1 MRSVDTR
8 GSSQAPS
15 AVDYGTRRGGN
26 RPVEPGLADP
36 GWTRLAFACLVP
48 VLLAATA
55 PLPVAVRLAL
65 VVILVPLTAQGWPA
79 LVRSRHDQRAT
90 TVVTVTG
97 LVAALVVAW
106 RHDFGAAGLVMAFSV
121 LGSFVA
127 QMTRHDGREELVE
140 DLSATVTGNLVV
152 VSGAGWC
159 ALAPGTADPA
169 VIVPCA
175 IALLTGALLT
185 TLEVRATILEALTV
199 AVPALVAAVV
209 GGVLA
214 LVGFF
219 GATQDIVIDAYR
231 VEKLDTSEQAAG
243 MGAYVA
249 AYRIGML
256 VSTAGALFIT
266 SFFEKVQGFPKST
279 AWTLSYCVMAGFVLI
294 GIATTL
300 FAREPA
306 RPMPPRRQ
314 CMGPRRRAVK
324 IRSRGSVRRPSAR
337 FPSSSPAT
345 WRWRCWPSLCCSNS
359 ATPLS
364 VP

>member
-26 RPVEPGLADP
+26 QPVESGLADP

-65 VVILVPLTAQGWPA
+65 VVVLVPLTAQGWPA

-127 QMTRHDGREELVE
+127 QMTRHDGRGELVE

-219 GATQDIVIDAYR
+219 GAAHTGA
-231 VEKLDTSEQAAG
+231 TAA
-243 MGAYVA
+243 
-249 AYRIGML
+249 L
-256 VSTAGALFIT
+256 QSAGACLLVGLVAGVLMAAANRVLWTHRWVPGGRAAVT
-266 SFFEKVQGFPKST
+266 SAMVPILALGAPVY
-279 AWTLSYCVMAGFVLI
+279 AIARLMGGFVA
-294 GIATTL
+294 G
-300 FAREPA
+300 
-306 RPMPPRRQ
+306 
-314 CMGPRRRAVK
+314 
-324 IRSRGSVRRPSAR
+324 
-337 FPSSSPAT
+337 
-345 WRWRCWPSLCCSNS
+345 
-359 ATPLS
+359 
-364 VP
+364 

>member
-106 RHDFGAAGLVMAFSV
+106 QHDFGAAGLVMAFSV

-127 QMTRHDGREELVE
+127 QMTRHDGRGELVE

-152 VSGAGWC
+152 VSAAGWC

-219 GATQDIVIDAYR
+219 GAAHTGA
-231 VEKLDTSEQAAG
+231 TAA
-243 MGAYVA
+243 
-249 AYRIGML
+249 L
-256 VSTAGALFIT
+256 QSAGACLLVGLVAGVLMAAANRVLWTHRWVPGGRAAVT
-266 SFFEKVQGFPKST
+266 SAMVPILALGAPVY
-279 AWTLSYCVMAGFVLI
+279 AIARLMGGFVA
-294 GIATTL
+294 G
-300 FAREPA
+300 
-306 RPMPPRRQ
+306 
-314 CMGPRRRAVK
+314 
-324 IRSRGSVRRPSAR
+324 
-337 FPSSSPAT
+337 
-345 WRWRCWPSLCCSNS
+345 
-359 ATPLS
+359 
-364 VP
+364 

>member
-65 VVILVPLTAQGWPA
+65 VVVLVPLTAQGWPA

-219 GATQDIVIDAYR
+219 GAAHTGA
-231 VEKLDTSEQAAG
+231 TAA
-243 MGAYVA
+243 
-249 AYRIGML
+249 L
-256 VSTAGALFIT
+256 QSAGACLLVGLVAGVLMAAANRVLWTHRWVPGGRAAVT
-266 SFFEKVQGFPKST
+266 SAMVPILALGAPVY
-279 AWTLSYCVMAGFVLI
+279 AIARLMGGFVA
-294 GIATTL
+294 G
-300 FAREPA
+300 
-306 RPMPPRRQ
+306 
-314 CMGPRRRAVK
+314 
-324 IRSRGSVRRPSAR
+324 
-337 FPSSSPAT
+337 
-345 WRWRCWPSLCCSNS
+345 
-359 ATPLS
+359 
-364 VP
+364 

>member
-106 RHDFGAAGLVMAFSV
+106 QHDFGAAGLVMAFSV

-219 GATQDIVIDAYR
+219 GAAHTGA
-231 VEKLDTSEQAAG
+231 TAA
-243 MGAYVA
+243 
-249 AYRIGML
+249 L
-256 VSTAGALFIT
+256 QSAGACLLVGLVAGVLMAAANRVLWTHRWVPGGRAAVT
-266 SFFEKVQGFPKST
+266 SAMVPILALGAPVY
-279 AWTLSYCVMAGFVLI
+279 AIARLMGGFVA
-294 GIATTL
+294 G
-300 FAREPA
+300 
-306 RPMPPRRQ
+306 
-314 CMGPRRRAVK
+314 
-324 IRSRGSVRRPSAR
+324 
-337 FPSSSPAT
+337 
-345 WRWRCWPSLCCSNS
+345 
-359 ATPLS
+359 
-364 VP
+364 

>member
-65 VVILVPLTAQGWPA
+65 VVVLVPLTAQGWPA

-127 QMTRHDGREELVE
+127 QMTRHDGRGELVE

-219 GATQDIVIDAYR
+219 GAAHTGA
-231 VEKLDTSEQAAG
+231 TAA
-243 MGAYVA
+243 
-249 AYRIGML
+249 L
-256 VSTAGALFIT
+256 QSAGACLLVGLVAGVLMAAANRVLWTHRWVPGGRAAVT
-266 SFFEKVQGFPKST
+266 SAMVPILALGAPVY
-279 AWTLSYCVMAGFVLI
+279 AIARLMGGFVA
-294 GIATTL
+294 G
-300 FAREPA
+300 
-306 RPMPPRRQ
+306 
-314 CMGPRRRAVK
+314 
-324 IRSRGSVRRPSAR
+324 
-337 FPSSSPAT
+337 
-345 WRWRCWPSLCCSNS
+345 
-359 ATPLS
+359 
-364 VP
+364 

>member
-1 MRSVDTR
+1 MRSVDTTGTR
-8 GSSQAPS
+8 QAPS
-15 AVDYGTRRGGN
+15 AADYGTRRGGN

-48 VLLAATA
+48 VLLAVTA

-65 VVILVPLTAQGWPA
+65 VVVLVPLTAQGWPA
-79 LVRSRHDQRAT
+79 LVRSSHDHRAT
-90 TVVTVTG
+90 TVVTLTG
-97 LVAALVVAW
+97 LAAALAVAW

-199 AVPALVAAVV
+199 AVPALVAAMV

-219 GATQDIVIDAYR
+219 GVAHTGAT
-231 VEKLDTSEQAAG
+231 AA
-243 MGAYVA
+243 
-249 AYRIGML
+249 L
-256 VSTAGALFIT
+256 QSAGACLL
-266 SFFEKVQGFPKST
+266 VGLV
-279 AWTLSYCVMAGFVLI
+279 AGVLMAAANRVLWTHRWVPGGRAAVASAMVPILALGAPVYAIARLMGGFVA
-294 GIATTL
+294 G
-300 FAREPA
+300 
-306 RPMPPRRQ
+306 
-314 CMGPRRRAVK
+314 
-324 IRSRGSVRRPSAR
+324 
-337 FPSSSPAT
+337 
-345 WRWRCWPSLCCSNS
+345 
-359 ATPLS
+359 
-364 VP
+364 